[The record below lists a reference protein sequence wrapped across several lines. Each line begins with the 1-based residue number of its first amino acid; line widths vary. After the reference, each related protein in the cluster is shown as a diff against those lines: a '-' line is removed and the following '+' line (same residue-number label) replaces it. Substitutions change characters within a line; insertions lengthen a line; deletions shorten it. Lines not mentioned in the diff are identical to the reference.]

1 MKLDRGA
8 NILAS
13 NRMIEEPW
21 LEQIISLTFNMNCM
35 TESFAIFSRSFTR
48 LFPIFFF
55 FNFLCSYLSKLKY
68 LLRIRVSCNP
78 LHDEYKTPD
87 CYRKSS

>member
-55 FNFLCSYLSKLKY
+55 QFSVFLFIKIEISFKN
-68 LLRIRVSCNP
+68 SCQLQP
-78 LHDEYKTPD
+78 
-87 CYRKSS
+87 SS